1 MNATATTTRTVQLG
15 NGLEIT
21 INEHGNAAASAGAG
35 VLLLHGGAGPRSV
48 AGLAAALSEHAYVVT
63 PVHPGFDGTPRV
75 PWLDSAADLADAYLD
90 LLEELGLD
98 EVMVIGNSLG
108 GWIAAEMGLR
118 DIGGRVRSMVLLN
131 ANGIRPDNRAQ
142 VTEIRGLPPQAVG
155 RLSFFNPA
163 LRPDPAAMTEEQR
176 AAMAANQQVLA
187 LYAGEDF
194 MFAPKLR
201 RRLHRVTVPVLV
213 AWGMEDGIVPAD
225 YGRAYAA
232 AFANGHFQAVA
243 EAGHFPQIEQPG
255 AVLAAIG
262 DFVDTVVKPAGH

>member
-1 MNATATTTRTVQLG
+1 MNAIATTTRTVQLG
-15 NGLEIT
+15 NGLEVT
-21 INEHGNAAASAGAG
+21 IDELGNTAASPGAG

-63 PVHPGFDGTPRV
+63 PVHPGFEGTPRV
-75 PWLDSAADLADAYLD
+75 AWLDSAADLADAYLD

-98 EVMVIGNSLG
+98 EVMVIGNSIG
-108 GWIAAEMGLR
+108 GWIAAEMALR

-131 ANGIRPDNRAQ
+131 ANGIRPDNAAQ
-142 VTEIRGLPPQAVG
+142 VTDIRGLPPQAIG
-155 RLSFFNPA
+155 RLSFHNPA

-176 AAMAANQQVLA
+176 AAMAANQQALA
-187 LYAGEDF
+187 LYAGADF

-213 AWGMEDGIVPAD
+213 VWGMEDGIVSAD

-232 AFANGHFQAVA
+232 AFANGRFQAVA
-243 EAGHFPQIEQPG
+243 GAGHFPQIEQPG
-255 AVLAAIG
+255 AVLGAIG
-262 DFVDTVVKPAGH
+262 DFADTAVKAAGH

>member
-15 NGLEIT
+15 NGLEVT

-194 MFAPKLR
+194 MFAPRLR

-232 AFANGHFQAVA
+232 AFANGHFQDVA